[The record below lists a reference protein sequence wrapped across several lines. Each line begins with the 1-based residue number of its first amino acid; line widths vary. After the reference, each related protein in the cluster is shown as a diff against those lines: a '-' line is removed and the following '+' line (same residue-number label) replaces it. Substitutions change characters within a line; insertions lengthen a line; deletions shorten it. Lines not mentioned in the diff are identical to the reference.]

1 MKHLLLVLL
10 AMISY
15 SLQKTMAQESIL
27 PIDPKV
33 RIGKLD
39 NGLTYYI
46 RKNALPENRADF
58 YFAQKVGSI
67 QEESNQLGL
76 AHFLEHMCFNGT
88 AHFPGNSLEQY
99 LKRIGVSPNASTAM
113 DETVYH
119 MCDVPVDIPGAI
131 DTCLLILHDWSNDLT
146 LDPVEID

>member
-58 YFAQKVGSI
+58 YFAQKW
-67 QEESNQLGL
+67 GL
-76 AHFLEHMCFNGT
+76 YKKKAT
-88 AHFPGNSLEQY
+88 SL
-99 LKRIGVSPNASTAM
+99 A
-113 DETVYH
+113 
-119 MCDVPVDIPGAI
+119 
-131 DTCLLILHDWSNDLT
+131 
-146 LDPVEID
+146 

>member
-46 RKNALPENRADF
+46 RKNALPETEQTF
-58 YFAQKVGSI
+58 ISHKKW
-67 QEESNQLGL
+67 GL
-76 AHFLEHMCFNGT
+76 YKKKAT
-88 AHFPGNSLEQY
+88 SL
-99 LKRIGVSPNASTAM
+99 A
-113 DETVYH
+113 
-119 MCDVPVDIPGAI
+119 
-131 DTCLLILHDWSNDLT
+131 
-146 LDPVEID
+146 

>member
-58 YFAQKVGSI
+58 YSHKQW
-67 QEESNQLGL
+67 GL
-76 AHFLEHMCFNGT
+76 YKKKAT
-88 AHFPGNSLEQY
+88 SL
-99 LKRIGVSPNASTAM
+99 A
-113 DETVYH
+113 
-119 MCDVPVDIPGAI
+119 
-131 DTCLLILHDWSNDLT
+131 
-146 LDPVEID
+146 

>member
-76 AHFLEHMCFNGT
+76 AHFWNTCVSMVLHISQVIPLNNISNG
-88 AHFPGNSLEQY
+88 
-99 LKRIGVSPNASTAM
+99 
-113 DETVYH
+113 
-119 MCDVPVDIPGAI
+119 
-131 DTCLLILHDWSNDLT
+131 
-146 LDPVEID
+146 

>member
-39 NGLTYYI
+39 NGLT
-46 RKNALPENRADF
+46 
-58 YFAQKVGSI
+58 
-67 QEESNQLGL
+67 
-76 AHFLEHMCFNGT
+76 
-88 AHFPGNSLEQY
+88 
-99 LKRIGVSPNASTAM
+99 
-113 DETVYH
+113 
-119 MCDVPVDIPGAI
+119 
-131 DTCLLILHDWSNDLT
+131 
-146 LDPVEID
+146 

>member
-99 LKRIGVSPNASTAM
+99 LKRIGFPKCFHRN
-113 DETVYH
+113 
-119 MCDVPVDIPGAI
+119 G
-131 DTCLLILHDWSNDLT
+131 
-146 LDPVEID
+146 

>member
-46 RKNALPENRADF
+46 RKMLCRKTEQTLFRTKSGVYTRRKQPAWP
-58 YFAQKVGSI
+58 S
-67 QEESNQLGL
+67 S
-76 AHFLEHMCFNGT
+76 FLEHMCFMVLHIPVIPLT
-88 AHFPGNSLEQY
+88 ISQTDRCFPKCFHRN
-99 LKRIGVSPNASTAM
+99 V
-113 DETVYH
+113 ETVYH

-131 DTCLLILHDWSNDLT
+131 DTCLLISA
-146 LDPVEID
+146 